1 MKWRV
6 VTVLCLVLALG
17 VGGQVFAQTQ
27 MVSTGVNYASIT
39 WKFMPIDKDHL
50 VGIGEQSGV
59 RVDDSGKGPFNNLAT
74 HIAMIMYL
82 DKGVARYHGY
92 ETHMDKDGDSLV
104 WEIWDFPAGTN
115 KGKGKL
121 IGATGKF
128 AGMEGTVDFVLQP
141 TPKGFPP
148 DSSRTICKEV
158 WNLTLKNPM

>member
-1 MKWRV
+1 MKWLYV
-6 VTVLCLVLALG
+6 SALGLMLVLALG
-17 VGGQVFAQTQ
+17 GQVSAQTQ
-27 MVSTGVNYASIT
+27 VTSTGVNYGSIT

-50 VGIGEQSGV
+50 VGIGEQPGV
-59 RVDDSGKGPFNNLAT
+59 RVDDTGKGPFNNLAT
-74 HIAMIMYL
+74 HIAMIMYV
-82 DKGVARYHGY
+82 DKGVAQYHGY
-92 ETHMDKDGDSLV
+92 ETHMDKDGDSMV
-104 WEIWDFPAGTN
+104 WEIWGLPAGTN

-128 AGMEGTVDFVLQP
+128 EGMEGTVDFVLQP

>member
-1 MKWRV
+1 MKYLLV
-6 VTVLCLVLALG
+6 SVLSLVLALS

-27 MVSTGVNYASIT
+27 MTSTGVNYGSIT
-39 WKFMPIDKDHL
+39 WKFMPIDKDHAVL
-50 VGIGEQSGV
+50 IGEQPGV

-82 DKGVARYHGY
+82 DKGVAQYHGY
-92 ETHMDKDGDSLV
+92 ETHVDKDGNSLV
-104 WEIWDFPAGTN
+104 WEIWGFPAGSN

-128 AGMEGTVDFVLQP
+128 EGMEGTVDFVLQP
-141 TPKGFPP
+141 TPKGFPEG
-148 DSSRTICKEV
+148 SSRTICKEV